1 MGGWAPINC
10 PARCATLGTR
20 LPRATWGGTRRHSP
34 DAHATKPLHSDVD
47 FVVAFA
53 QAGGRRVPVELVDAS
68 PSLAGRHSVPAALS
82 GTYVVSPVAWYQPSS
97 SLSLQP
103 SFNNKTVNNYLS
115 FTDAS
120 GGAIGFHLPVDPL
133 LATGPALPPLGLP
146 SEDDPPSVSTGVS
159 TVIAEGLP
167 PLPTKL
173 IERIR
178 RWEYVDLAFL
188 LDDHRQPE
196 SFTFQ
201 PSGCGQILVIDQ
213 EQAQR
218 RRRQITDILSWLK
231 AFSCYMA
238 VLTSADST
246 TPTQATGLIA
256 HLHLILQL
264 SQELGPQWMKYDVDF
279 RQWAAA
285 RNVRQWGELNFTI
298 YGHCLSAQQR
308 LASSSSH
315 TRPTQ
320 QSSGSRKS
328 SNPSSKEACFR
339 WNFKGRCDRMN
350 CPYSHSCWLCGGP
363 HPASSCTTAPKRSK

>member
-1 MGGWAPINC
+1 
-10 PARCATLGTR
+10 
-20 LPRATWGGTRRHSP
+20 
-34 DAHATKPLHSDVD
+34 
-47 FVVAFA
+47 
-53 QAGGRRVPVELVDAS
+53 
-68 PSLAGRHSVPAALS
+68 
-82 GTYVVSPVAWYQPSS
+82 
-97 SLSLQP
+97 
-103 SFNNKTVNNYLS
+103 
-115 FTDAS
+115 
-120 GGAIGFHLPVDPL
+120 
-133 LATGPALPPLGLP
+133 
-146 SEDDPPSVSTGVS
+146 
-159 TVIAEGLP
+159 
-167 PLPTKL
+167 
-173 IERIR
+173 
-178 RWEYVDLAFL
+178 
-188 LDDHRQPE
+188 
-196 SFTFQ
+196 
-201 PSGCGQILVIDQ
+201 
-213 EQAQR
+213 
-218 RRRQITDILSWLK
+218 
-231 AFSCYMA
+231 MA